1 VLILHLWILCKL
13 TFSMYGLFLPTSK
26 KLIHTCIKPTF
37 HCNIHNHMAHT
48 LIYSADNEHLG
59 CFQFP
64 AITKNVGMNI
74 SWCLRQFQVLNS
86 FLCGSL
92 SEYYSP
98 YKDTQLSTVSVLLF
112 HIFLHQEFLSTNVCN
127 SLILN
132 RGSNT
137 WF

>member
-1 VLILHLWILCKL
+1 
-13 TFSMYGLFLPTSK
+13 MYGLFLPTSK

-48 LIYSADNEHLG
+48 LIYSADDEHLG

-64 AITKNVGMNI
+64 TITKNVGMTI
-74 SWCLRQFQVLNS
+74 SWCLLKFQVLNS
-86 FLCGSL
+86 LLCGAL
-92 SEYYSP
+92 SKYYSP
-98 YKDTQLSTVSVLLF
+98 YKDTQLSTVKCSAVPHFLTSR
-112 HIFLHQEFLSTNVCN
+112 IFMYKSN

-137 WF
+137 YFKFSHME